1 MENNDKSKRAMNT
14 MTIVLR
20 DKEMIKE
27 ILKDEDCL
35 VKIKDKA
42 VAQASKQLAKN
53 LLFNDDNE
61 LDSQAADIIVKE
73 LFEQRGGRLMLRDRY
88 SSVLNTAVNEIIEK
102 VLNERFEEI
111 AKKLNTEIDRFKSGI
126 EHFIEDWEIEKK
138 ADRILRQSIE
148 EKVGDVVKQ
157 LIGKK

>member
-1 MENNDKSKRAMNT
+1 MESNDKSKSAMNT

-53 LLFNDDNE
+53 LLFNDDYE
-61 LDSQAADIIVKE
+61 LDSQAADIVVKE

-102 VLNERFEEI
+102 VVNERFEEI
-111 AKKLNTEIDRFKSGI
+111 TKKLNTEIERFKSSI

-138 ADRILRQSIE
+138 ADAMLRRSIE
-148 EKVGDVVKQ
+148 EKVGGVVKQ
-157 LIGKK
+157 LIDKK

>member
-1 MENNDKSKRAMNT
+1 MESNDKSKSAMNT

-27 ILKDEDCL
+27 ILKDDDCL
-35 VKIKDKA
+35 VKIKEKA

-88 SSVLNTAVNEIIEK
+88 SKVLNTAVNEIIEK
-102 VLNERFEEI
+102 VVNERFETI
-111 AKKLNTEIDRFKSGI
+111 TENINKQIDRFKSSI
-126 EHFIEDWEIEKK
+126 DHFIEDWEIEKK
-138 ADRILRQSIE
+138 ADSMLRKSIE
-148 EKVGDVVKQ
+148 EKVGGVVKQ
-157 LIGKK
+157 LIDKE

>member
-1 MENNDKSKRAMNT
+1 MESNDKSKGAMNT

-35 VKIKDKA
+35 VKIKEKA

-53 LLFNDDNE
+53 LLFDDDHE
-61 LDSQAADIIVKE
+61 LDSQAADIIVEE
-73 LFEQRGGRLMLRDRY
+73 LFVQRGGRLMLRDRY
-88 SSVLNTAVNEIIEK
+88 SSVLEVAIKDIIEK
-102 VLNERFEEI
+102 VVNERFEEI
-111 AKKLNTEIDRFKSGI
+111 SKKLNTEIDRFKSGI

-138 ADRILRQSIE
+138 ADRILRNSIE

>member
-1 MENNDKSKRAMNT
+1 MESNDKSKSAMNT

-42 VAQASKQLAKN
+42 VAQASKQLARN
-53 LLFNDDNE
+53 LLFNDDYE

-102 VLNERFEEI
+102 VLNERLEEI
-111 AKKLNTEIDRFKSGI
+111 TKKLNTEIDRFKSNI

>member
-1 MENNDKSKRAMNT
+1 MESNDKSKSAMNT

-27 ILKDEDCL
+27 ILKNEDCL

-53 LLFNDDNE
+53 LLFNDDYE
-61 LDSQAADIIVKE
+61 LDSQAADIVVKE

-88 SSVLNTAVNEIIEK
+88 SSVLEVAIKDIIEK
-102 VLNERFEEI
+102 VVNERFEEI
-111 AKKLNTEIDRFKSGI
+111 TKKLNTEIDRFKSGI

-138 ADRILRQSIE
+138 ADAILRRSIE

>member
-1 MENNDKSKRAMNT
+1 MESNDKSKSAMNT

-53 LLFNDDNE
+53 LLFNDDYE

-73 LFEQRGGRLMLRDRY
+73 LFVQCGGQLTLRDRY
-88 SSVLNTAVNEIIEK
+88 SSVLEAAVRDIIKK

-111 AKKLNTEIDRFKSGI
+111 TEKLNTEIDRFKSSI
-126 EHFIEDWEIEKK
+126 THFIEDWEIEKK
-138 ADRILRQSIE
+138 ADRILRNSIE
-148 EKVGDVVKQ
+148 EKVGGVVKQ
-157 LIGKK
+157 LIDKK

>member
-1 MENNDKSKRAMNT
+1 MEDNDKSKGAMNT

-27 ILKDEDCL
+27 ILKDDDCL
-35 VKIKDKA
+35 VKIKEKA

-88 SSVLNTAVNEIIEK
+88 SSVLEAAVNDIIEK
-102 VLNERFEEI
+102 VVNERFEEI
-111 AKKLNTEIDRFKSGI
+111 TERLNKQIDRFKSSI
-126 EHFIEDWEIEKK
+126 EHFVEDWEIEKK
-138 ADRILRQSIE
+138 ADRMLRRSIE
-148 EKVGDVVKQ
+148 EKVGGVVKQ
-157 LIGKK
+157 LIDKK

>member
-1 MENNDKSKRAMNT
+1 MENNDKSKSAMNT

-42 VAQASKQLAKN
+42 VAQASKQLARN
-53 LLFNDDNE
+53 LLFNDDYE

-102 VLNERFEEI
+102 AVNERFEEI
-111 AKKLNTEIDRFKSGI
+111 TKKLNTEIDRFKSSI

-138 ADRILRQSIE
+138 ADRILRNSIE